1 MTEATD
7 LNLVISEAIG
17 EVSAF
22 LLRPPDAWLLYVI
35 AHGAG
40 AGMRHPFLERIS
52 ASLAGQGVATLR
64 YQFPYMEAGRNRPD
78 APPVLET
85 TVRAAVTKSG
95 EIVPELPIIAGGKSL
110 GGRMTSGAAAAAPLD
125 RVKGLAFLGFP
136 LHPPGQPGTRRADH
150 LERVDAPM
158 LFLQGTRDGFAR
170 LDLITEVC
178 RKLEPRAMLHMIEG
192 ADHSFRVLKRSGRSS
207 DQVIEELA
215 GSIARW
221 GRSLVGA
228 GARP

>member
-1 MTEATD
+1 
-7 LNLVISEAIG
+7 
-17 EVSAF
+17 
-22 LLRPPDAWLLYVI
+22 
-35 AHGAG
+35 
-40 AGMRHPFLERIS
+40 
-52 ASLAGQGVATLR
+52 
-64 YQFPYMEAGRNRPD
+64 MEAGRNRPD